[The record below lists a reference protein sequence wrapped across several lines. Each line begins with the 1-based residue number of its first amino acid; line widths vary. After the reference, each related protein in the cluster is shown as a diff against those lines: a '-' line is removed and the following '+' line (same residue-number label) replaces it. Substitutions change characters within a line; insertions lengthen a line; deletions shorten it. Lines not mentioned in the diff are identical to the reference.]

1 MDPYGGHGPPAAPGP
16 PLMGMPPPGMYPGPP
31 LGMLYPPPMGPGMLG
46 PPPLQHSGRE
56 ERRDGGRDRGRR
68 GGDDGGGSRSR
79 APSDWSKQML
89 KTKLCDFHKDG
100 RCKYGSACAFAHN
113 EEELKNMPDL
123 RKTRICRAFS
133 QGKCHDTDCKFA
145 HGNEELRTTDLCY
158 KTALCTWFEKGKCQA
173 GDQCRFAHGPRDI
186 RADDKDEA
194 KKAEDGGAS
203 GREDGANSGES
214 NPAPKSRFKRRLRQR
229 MKKHAGRLAEASQN
243 GETAS
248 RSQSRRPDGDDS
260 DSDSEDEPVS
270 KRPRVGCASSALCP
284 RCGSTIANHLGYAL
298 CAICRL

>member
-123 RKTRICRAFS
+123 RKTRICRAFT
-133 QGKCHDTDCKFA
+133 QGKCHDSDCKFA
-145 HGNEELRTTDLCY
+145 HGHEELRSTGLS
-158 KTALCTWFEKGKCQA
+158 KRG
-173 GDQCRFAHGPRDI
+173 
-186 RADDKDEA
+186 
-194 KKAEDGGAS
+194 
-203 GREDGANSGES
+203 EDGAPGRDGARSGGGA
-214 NPAPKSRFKRRLRQR
+214 PAPKSRLKRRLRQR
-229 MKKHAGRLAEASQN
+229 MARNSGRRAAASQSDAS
-243 GETAS
+243 AS
-248 RSQSRRPDGDDS
+248 RSQSRRPDGGDDS
-260 DSDSEDEPVS
+260 GSEDEPTA
-270 KRPRVGCASSALCP
+270 KRPRMAFVSSAVCP
-284 RCGSTIANHLGYAL
+284 RCGSTIANHLGCAL